1 MSKQGVTYL
10 LSNVGGKLGA
20 VDGMIG
26 ASTSKRRSDTCIR
39 HFKFLTAS

>member
-20 VDGMIG
+20 
-26 ASTSKRRSDTCIR
+26 ASVGRILVSDILN
-39 HFKFLTAS
+39 F